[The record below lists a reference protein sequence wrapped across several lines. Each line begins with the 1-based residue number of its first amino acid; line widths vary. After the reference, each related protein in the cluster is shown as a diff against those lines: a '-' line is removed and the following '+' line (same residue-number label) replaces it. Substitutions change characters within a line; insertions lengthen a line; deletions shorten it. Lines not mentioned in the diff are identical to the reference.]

1 MQARAFLRSVTMD
14 RSDALGR
21 FLRVLSDAHVRW
33 CLVGGLAVNAYAEP
47 VVTLDLD
54 LVVAAEAAQTLVD
67 NAKRA
72 GFSSE
77 TFVHSVNLSA
87 AGSDLR
93 IQLQLD
99 PRYTAFI
106 DRAAPRAVL
115 GMTLPVAAIAD
126 VLHGKVWAFQDAQ
139 RRASKRQKDL
149 ADISR
154 LLEAAP
160 QLRREVPRDIVDR
173 LV

>member
-1 MQARAFLRSVTMD
+1 VQARAFLRSVTVD
-14 RSDALGR
+14 GSDALDR
-21 FLRVLSDAHVRW
+21 FLRVLSDAQVRW
-33 CLVGGLAVNAYAEP
+33 CVVGGLAVNAYTEP

-54 LVVAAEAAQTLVD
+54 LIVAADVTPTVVD
-67 NAKRA
+67 ASNRA

-77 TFVHSVNLSA
+77 RFAHSINLSA
-87 AGSDLR
+87 SDSDLR
-93 IQLQLD
+93 IQLQTD
-99 PRYTAFI
+99 PRYASFI
-106 DRAAPRAVL
+106 DRAESRAVL
-115 GMTLPVAAIAD
+115 GLTLPVAAIAD
-126 VLHGKVWAFQDAQ
+126 VLQGKVWAFEDVA

-160 QLRREVPRDIVDR
+160 MLRAQVPVDILKR